1 MTTKQELKA
10 WSKKFSG
17 VKTEVEREEFKKNLH
32 ASLSKRDEASL
43 TAGLFAVKEFAREVR
58 LEAEKKAESAAPF
71 QVFPTTNEDGEFL
84 RGLLDRMKI
93 PYKISAE

>member
-58 LEAEKKAESAAPF
+58 LEAEKKQNPLPRF
-71 QVFPTTNEDGEFL
+71 RFFP
-84 RGLLDRMKI
+84 RPMKTG
-93 PYKISAE
+93 SF